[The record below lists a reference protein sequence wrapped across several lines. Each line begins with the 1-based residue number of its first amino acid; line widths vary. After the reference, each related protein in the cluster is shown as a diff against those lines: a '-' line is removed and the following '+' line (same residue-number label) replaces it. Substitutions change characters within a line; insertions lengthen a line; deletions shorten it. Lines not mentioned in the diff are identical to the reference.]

1 MITLE
6 NYETEL
12 NGICIVEVS
21 GEGCANCIS
30 MMQLLSSI
38 AKNRSDFTLKH
49 IEASVETMPLLEHFE
64 VDRVPT
70 VLLCDNGKVFARATG
85 YQPEEILEIWIDAK
99 LEEHQGNPL

>member
-6 NYETEL
+6 NFKTEL

-30 MMQLLSSI
+30 MMQLLSAI
-38 AKNRSDFTLKH
+38 AKDRSDFTLKH
-49 IEASVETMPLLEHFE
+49 IEASVDTMPLLEHFE

-70 VLLCDNGKVFARATG
+70 VLLTDNGEVFARATG

-99 LEEHQGNPL
+99 LEEHKGNTL